1 MSDQL
6 TAFERALLGQLEAL
20 AKGSEDSLKASNNTS
35 AQLQDLSKLLTS
47 KITKLERRI
56 GELEQREQKLIN
68 ALIEQSELTEQ
79 WRSESEKL
87 LQRANTLLTE
97 RRK

>member
-6 TAFERALLGQLEAL
+6 TTFERALLGQFEAL
-20 AKGSEDSLKASNNTS
+20 AKGSEASLQASKNTS
-35 AQLQDLSKLLTS
+35 EQLQSMSKLLTS

-56 GELEQREQKLIN
+56 AELEQREATVIN
-68 ALIEQSELTEQ
+68 ALNAQAELTEAWQ
-79 WRSESEKL
+79 KNSASLVQQVNAL
-87 LQRANTLLTE
+87 LAE

>member
-20 AKGSEDSLKASNNTS
+20 AKGSEASLKASNNTS

-79 WRSESEKL
+79 WRLESEKL

>member
-6 TAFERALLGQLEAL
+6 TAFERALLGQLEVL
-20 AKGSEDSLKASNNTS
+20 AKGSEASLQASKTTS
-35 AQLQDLSKLLTS
+35 EQLQSMSKLLTS

-56 GELEQREQKLIN
+56 SELEQREARVIETLN
-68 ALIEQSELTEQ
+68 AQTELTEA
-79 WRSESEKL
+79 WRKNSASLVQQVNAL
-87 LQRANTLLTE
+87 LAE